1 MTDYIR
7 RVIFTPYRKGCG
19 PSFTLTLYEAG
30 YDYARRRDI
39 LRYVLRQAGKR
50 HPIFDG
56 SDFGCSPLHAI
67 DSDHTVAA
75 VMTFLTLR
83 PGDTDAGYFDSYTSA
98 QMEFAG
104 MHAESLDAEVR
115 ARFGDRFGDR

>member
-1 MTDYIR
+1 MYDYVR

-19 PSFTLTLYEAG
+19 PSFTLTLHDAG
-30 YDYARRRDI
+30 YDYGRQRNM

-67 DSDHTVAA
+67 DSDDTIAA
-75 VMTFLTLR
+75 IMSFLTLQ
-83 PGDTDAGYFDSYTSA
+83 PGDTDPDYFSDYTPA
-98 QMEFAG
+98 QRDFMQ
-104 MHAESLDAEVR
+104 MHAHALEAEVR
-115 ARFGDRFGDR
+115 ARFGDR